1 MAVYNRQA
9 ALADAVAKGLTPE
22 QANAQIDAY
31 LASPQAHQDSL
42 TIAAPPTQVTP
53 GGVVSGVAD
62 AAGQAVQGLGG
73 LKTLGVLGGGAALL
87 KAGQA
92 IASRVQGPPAG
103 PAGGQPVAAPAAATA
118 VPTPAPEAIPAAP
131 VEALPPL
138 PKDHVRLTE
147 ADIQRFPKKL
157 GNFNPGD
164 PIAVKDLNAIRLGG
178 EPHTGRVPGSAAA
191 RSAAAPAPEP
201 ARPSPRG
208 KVVGA
213 IKPVSSETKP
223 ITVYGREGGP
233 TQAAMAAGSES
244 ASRPELMRR
253 AAGFSPGSKARAIA
267 LKSLGMTEDELA
279 AGLKQAGSAIG
290 RTKAIAATLAK
301 TPVGKA
307 AGKGLQLLGEADKA
321 LGAAG
326 FILPKE
332 VFDQIQHE
340 LETQMQGKH
349 AGPQGT

>member
-1 MAVYNRQA
+1 MPTGIDYSALAEQARQNTPTPTPVSPLTKAATGA
-9 ALADAVAKGLTPE
+9 ALAGAAVGAAKV
-22 QANAQIDAY
+22 AQKVGPPALDLIGGVPGIGPPAKA
-31 LASPQAHQDSL
+31 LSLMMRAGKAMQPAAPQ
-42 TIAAPPTQVTP
+42 AAPP
-53 GGVVSGVAD
+53 S
-62 AAGQAVQGLGG
+62 
-73 LKTLGVLGGGAALL
+73 
-87 KAGQA
+87 
-92 IASRVQGPPAG
+92 
-103 PAGGQPVAAPAAATA
+103 ATA
-118 VPTPAPEAIPAAP
+118 VPPPAPEAIPAAP
-131 VEALPPL
+131 VEELPPL

-157 GNFNPGD
+157 GDFNPGD

-178 EPHTGRVPGSAAA
+178 EPHTGRVPGSVAA

-208 KVVGA
+208 KVVGS
-213 IKPVSSETKP
+213 IKPAETKP

-301 TPVGKA
+301 SPAGKV
-307 AGKGLQLLGEADKA
+307 AGKGLKLLGEADKA